1 MQFLEKLWKKR
12 ENSDIKLVA
21 IGRRRNF
28 SARIFFAEKLL
39 AIEMKKKTD
48 TYG

>member
-21 IGRRRNF
+21 IGRRRNY
-28 SARIFFAEKLL
+28 SVPEFFLQKS
-39 AIEMKKKTD
+39 
-48 TYG
+48 Y

>member
-21 IGRRRNF
+21 IGIRNY
-28 SARIFFAEKLL
+28 SVPEFFLNKS
-39 AIEMKKKTD
+39 
-48 TYG
+48 Y